1 VLCDADLQELDS
13 VYASALLKSKKVRVA
28 AGSVK
33 SVLSGLQN
41 VADGLKKNLF

>member
-1 VLCDADLQELDS
+1 MLCDADLHEIDS

-33 SVLSGLQN
+33 SGLSGLQN
-41 VADGLKKNLF
+41 VADGFKNLF